1 MPSNTRRWLSAT
13 LQGTTVL
20 GITLIAV
27 VWISV
32 AFHLDVNRRNAFDNA
47 SQTAANLAR
56 TFEEHIARTIR
67 GEDGT
72 LVVLRAMYERHPG
85 TFSMIDWPKYAG
97 MVSDVIVQYS
107 VIDRSG
113 ILVGS
118 SLGRPKPLDLGN
130 REHFRFHL
138 GRQTDELFIG
148 KPSPGSVAGK
158 DSIELSR
165 RLHEPDGS
173 FGGVIVAS
181 LDPAQLIRFYE
192 TIDVGRDG
200 SISMVGT
207 DGYVRARRG
216 LKNEKLARLPLN
228 RGVMQKIE
236 ESPTGTYMN
245 DGKLDGVLRLVSYR
259 KVENLPLI
267 AVVGLSTEHVLAR
280 YEQER
285 RQYIFIALC
294 VTGIVAV
301 VMLLSI
307 AHRRKLDIAYDELQ
321 RNESLAHS
329 RSAELRTTLENIE
342 QGILMADAS
351 GNLQVINRRA
361 IELLDLPP
369 EWLETKPNLKSILCY
384 MIGRGEFGSNGERLQ
399 RNLWD
404 SIKNGGLGEPVQHFE
419 RTRPNG
425 TVLEINAKPLP
436 DGGVVRTYADI
447 TERKRA
453 QANIARM
460 ATHDELTG
468 LANRTL
474 FRERVSQ
481 AIGRAQRYG
490 ETFSILLFDLD
501 RFKEINDTCGH
512 PAGDAVLKEAARR
525 LSLCVREHDTVARLG
540 GDEFAIL
547 QTKARTDEEVTQL
560 AQRIIKTI
568 RVPFELNGAEII
580 LATSIGIALAP
591 RDGADYEQLIK
602 KADQAL
608 YQAKEGGGNY
618 YCFCRTGVI
627 LQAPAGEVVDFARAV
642 S

>member
-1 MPSNTRRWLSAT
+1 M
-13 LQGTTVL
+13 
-20 GITLIAV
+20 
-27 VWISV
+27 
-32 AFHLDVNRRNAFDNA
+32 
-47 SQTAANLAR
+47 
-56 TFEEHIARTIR
+56 
-67 GEDGT
+67 
-72 LVVLRAMYERHPG
+72 
-85 TFSMIDWPKYAG
+85 
-97 MVSDVIVQYS
+97 
-107 VIDRSG
+107 
-113 ILVGS
+113 
-118 SLGRPKPLDLGN
+118 
-130 REHFRFHL
+130 
-138 GRQTDELFIG
+138 
-148 KPSPGSVAGK
+148 
-158 DSIELSR
+158 
-165 RLHEPDGS
+165 
-173 FGGVIVAS
+173 
-181 LDPAQLIRFYE
+181 
-192 TIDVGRDG
+192 
-200 SISMVGT
+200 
-207 DGYVRARRG
+207 
-216 LKNEKLARLPLN
+216 
-228 RGVMQKIE
+228 
-236 ESPTGTYMN
+236 
-245 DGKLDGVLRLVSYR
+245 
-259 KVENLPLI
+259 
-267 AVVGLSTEHVLAR
+267 
-280 YEQER
+280 
-285 RQYIFIALC
+285 
-294 VTGIVAV
+294 
-301 VMLLSI
+301 
-307 AHRRKLDIAYDELQ
+307 
-321 RNESLAHS
+321 
-329 RSAELRTTLENIE
+329 
-342 QGILMADAS
+342 
-351 GNLQVINRRA
+351 
-361 IELLDLPP
+361 
-369 EWLETKPNLKSILCY
+369 
-384 MIGRGEFGSNGERLQ
+384 
-399 RNLWD
+399 
-404 SIKNGGLGEPVQHFE
+404 
-419 RTRPNG
+419 
-425 TVLEINAKPLP
+425 
-436 DGGVVRTYADI
+436 RTYADI